1 MKIKLKS
8 SVYIQG
14 YGSYP
19 LGSIADVDNAIANDL
34 IKVGRAVKVEEEKV
48 EKPKTVKK
56 KVKKEG
62 EE

>member
-19 LGSIADVDNAIANDL
+19 LGSIADVNNAIANDL
-34 IKVGRAVKVEEEKV
+34 IKVGRAVKVEDEKV

>member
-19 LGSIADVDNAIANDL
+19 LGSIADVNNAIANDL
-34 IKVGRAVKVEEEKV
+34 IKVGRAIKVEDEKV

>member
-1 MKIKLKS
+1 MKIKLRS
-8 SVYIQG
+8 SVYIHG

-34 IKVGRAVKVEEEKV
+34 IKVGRAVKVEDEKV

>member
-34 IKVGRAVKVEEEKV
+34 IKVGRAVKVEDEKV